1 MCGRLSLADI
11 LAYRTT
17 TFNNAPTVKTDFGT
31 FKLAPGGA
39 YDIASI
45 ACPAGE
51 KLSLKFSALGTS
63 YLDFFQE

>member
-1 MCGRLSLADI
+1 MADI
-11 LAYRTT
+11 PAYRTT
-17 TFNNAPTVKTDFGT
+17 TYDTAPKVHTDFGT
-31 FKLAPGGA
+31 FQLTPGGA

-51 KLSLKFSALGTS
+51 KLSVWFEALGTS